1 MKTKPFEKPFS
12 LLVLFV
18 ICCFPVFSQKAPI
31 KFGTID
37 KADLEMKVYD
47 LDTSAAAVIL
57 CDYGYFNASTYN
69 FTRILRIKILKQE
82 GTDWGNRRFPTSE
95 KTMIKGIT
103 YNLVDGEIVET
114 KLKSESIYTERVSD
128 DNYRTRIAMP
138 NVAVGSIID
147 IQFTRPWL
155 PPEWRFQQV
164 IPVKLSELNIE
175 ESSYI
180 KFRKNYFGFIP
191 LVENTRTRW
200 VAKDV
205 PAFKEE
211 PYIASA
217 SNYLS
222 KFTIEVLAISIPPS
236 STSSGFYR
244 EYSTTWE
251 AVNNQLMQDNE
262 FGVAMQGCMFLN
274 SKVKEIKENISSPM
288 EKVIAAHE
296 YIKQSVKWN
305 ENEALYISGEN
316 LSTPWNEKLG
326 NSSDINLILIQM
338 LKKLDFKVVPVV
350 LSTRDNG
357 FLSPLFPSLDQLNYV
372 VAYVWIDDKPYFV
385 DATEEFL
392 PVGMLPVRCLN
403 LQGRMVSDDFE
414 SDWVDLIPVK
424 KNKRVIQGDLTL
436 NADLSLT
443 GNIIRNNYD
452 YAALKFRKNYEGFN
466 SEEDFLKDLE
476 SETQGLSIVNST
488 LTCLD
493 SIYKPVGETY
503 DVKIRNRVTQ
513 AGNQLILYPLFL
525 EQITENPFKSE
536 ERQCPVDFIYPS
548 ELTFICKY
556 TFPENFKIVELPE
569 SRILKLADN
578 SLSMQYQVS
587 NLGNTVYLTYKF
599 SITKPHFSV
608 EEYADM
614 RAFFSELIKKHTEP
628 IIFESL

>member
-1 MKTKPFEKPFS
+1 MKTKPYEKPFS
-12 LLVLFV
+12 LFVLLV

-31 KFGTID
+31 KFGTVD
-37 KADLEMKVYD
+37 KADLEMMVYEP
-47 LDTSAAAVIL
+47 DTSAAAVIL
-57 CDYGYFNASTYN
+57 CDYGYFNSTTYN
-69 FTRILRIKILKQE
+69 FTRVLRIKIMKKE
-82 GTDWGNRRFPTSE
+82 GTEWGNRSFPTSE
-95 KTMIKGIT
+95 KTMIKGLT
-103 YNLVDGEIVET
+103 YNLVNGEVVET
-114 KLKSESIYTERVSD
+114 KLKSESVYTERVSD
-128 DNYRTRIAMP
+128 DKYRTRIAMP
-138 NVAVGSIID
+138 NVSVGSVID

-155 PPEWRFQQV
+155 PPEWRFQDV
-164 IPVKLSELNIE
+164 IPVKLSVLNIE

-180 KFRKNYFGFIP
+180 QFRKNYFGFVP

-222 KFTIEVLAISIPPS
+222 KFTIEVLSISIPPS
-236 STSSGFYR
+236 SSGGGFYR

-251 AVNNQLMQDNE
+251 AVNNQLLQHNY
-262 FGVAMQGCMFLN
+262 FGGAMQGCMFLN
-274 SKVKEIKENISSPM
+274 AKVKEIQQNFSSPM
-288 EKVIAAHE
+288 DRVIAAHE

-305 ENEALYISGEN
+305 DNEALYISSEN

-357 FLSPLFPSLDQLNYV
+357 FLSPFFPSLDQLNYV

-414 SDWVDLIPVK
+414 SDWVNLVPVK
-424 KNKRVIQGDLTL
+424 KNKRIIQAELTV
-436 NADLSLT
+436 NADLSMT

-452 YAALKFRKNYEGFN
+452 YAALKFRKGYEGFI
-466 SEEDFLKDLE
+466 SEDDFLKDQE
-476 SETQGLSIVNST
+476 SGSQGLSILNST
-488 LTCLD
+488 ITCLD
-493 SIYKPVGETY
+493 SLYKPVGENY
-503 DVKIRNRVTQ
+503 DVKIRNRITK
-513 AGNQLILYPLFL
+513 AGNQLYLYPLGL

-536 ERQCPVDFIYPS
+536 DRLCPVDFIYPS
-548 ELTFICKY
+548 ELTFVCKY
-556 TFPENFKIVELPE
+556 NFPEGYKIIELPE

-587 NLGNTVYLTYKF
+587 NLGNTVFLTYKF
-599 SITKPHFSV
+599 SLAKPHFTI

-614 RAFFSELIKKHTEP
+614 RAFFSELIKKQAEP
-628 IIFESL
+628 IIFENL